1 MHDRNQCVRAERDH
15 TEMKRRHTED
25 DGVYPSVLRVADA
38 TDGGL
43 SYGQTLYRY
52 KVYNRLSTLGLVRD
66 NGRGRMYELEIT
78 TDGLQALEE

>member
-1 MHDRNQCVRAERDH
+1 
-15 TEMKRRHTED
+15 MKLTKAQRGFLQSLKVLNTA
-25 DGVYPSVLRVADA
+25 GVYPSVLRVADA